1 MDASGRGHA
10 AAGPASRGGFRTE
23 RAPDGRYRW
32 QLKAPNGRVV
42 AITPAA
48 FETVGEAERGFDGLR
63 AGAAE
68 LTARITHV
76 RDGIGW
82 IWVVPGS
89 RSLPEVRSS
98 RAYERYATCQ
108 NAFRRFVVLLAK
120 QPARELPGRE
130 LSARELPGREP
141 PRGELPGRELP
152 GRTASLRRTD
162 GR

>member
-1 MDASGRGHA
+1 MDASNRDHT
-10 AAGPASRGGFRTE
+10 AAGVSRGGFRAE

-42 AITPAA
+42 AVTPAA
-48 FETVGEAERGFDGLR
+48 YDTAGEAERGFDGLR
-63 AGAAE
+63 AGAE
-68 LTARITHV
+68 GLTARITHV

-82 IWVVPGS
+82 VWVIPGS
-89 RSLPEVRSS
+89 RALPEVRSS

-120 QPARELPGRE
+120 QPALELPDRVAT
-130 LSARELPGREP
+130 LRLP
-141 PRGELPGRELP
+141 
-152 GRTASLRRTD
+152 D

>member
-1 MDASGRGHA
+1 MDASSRGHT
-10 AAGPASRGGFRTE
+10 AAGAGRGGFRVE

-42 AITPAA
+42 AVSAA
-48 FETVGEAERGFDGLR
+48 GYETAVEAERGFDGLR
-63 AGAAE
+63 AGAEA
-68 LTARITHV
+68 LVARITHV

-89 RSLPEVRSS
+89 RALPEVRSS

-120 QPARELPGRE
+120 QPAPELPDRI
-130 LSARELPGREP
+130 AP
-141 PRGELPGRELP
+141 
-152 GRTASLRRTD
+152 LRPTD
-162 GR
+162 VRR

>member
-1 MDASGRGHA
+1 MDASSRGHT
-10 AAGPASRGGFRTE
+10 AAGASRGGFRAE

-42 AITPAA
+42 AVTPAA
-48 FETVGEAERGFDGLR
+48 YDTAGDAERGFDGLR
-63 AGAAE
+63 AVADG

-82 IWVVPGS
+82 IWVIPGS
-89 RSLPEVRSS
+89 RTLPEVRSS

-120 QPARELPGRE
+120 QPALELPE
-130 LSARELPGREP
+130 LSE
-141 PRGELPGRELP
+141 RGP
-152 GRTASLRRTD
+152 SLRTSD
-162 GR
+162 VH

>member
-1 MDASGRGHA
+1 M
-10 AAGPASRGGFRTE
+10 
-23 RAPDGRYRW
+23 
-32 QLKAPNGRVV
+32 V

-48 FETVGEAERGFDGLR
+48 FETAGEAERGFDGLR
-63 AGAAE
+63 AGATE

-120 QPARELPGRE
+120 QPAREP
-130 LSARELPGREP
+130 SPRELPDH
-141 PRGELPGRELP
+141 
-152 GRTASLRRTD
+152 AVSLRRPD

>member
-1 MDASGRGHA
+1 M
-10 AAGPASRGGFRTE
+10 
-23 RAPDGRYRW
+23 
-32 QLKAPNGRVV
+32 V
-42 AITPAA
+42 AITAA
-48 FETVGEAERGFDGLR
+48 TFETPGEAERGFDGLR
-63 AGAAE
+63 VGAAE

-120 QPARELPGRE
+120 QPARELPVRE
-130 LSARELPGREP
+130 LPVRDLPARERPVGERPVRGRPARDLPARELPRN
-141 PRGELPGRELP
+141 
-152 GRTASLRRTD
+152 TVSLRRLD

>member
-1 MDASGRGHA
+1 M
-10 AAGPASRGGFRTE
+10 
-23 RAPDGRYRW
+23 
-32 QLKAPNGRVV
+32 
-42 AITPAA
+42 AITAA
-48 FETVGEAERGFDGLR
+48 MFETPVEAERGFDGLR
-63 AGAAE
+63 VGAAE

-120 QPARELPGRE
+120 QPARDLPVRD
-130 LSARELPGREP
+130 LPARELPGRDRPGRDQSVRDQAVRDQSVRERLVREQSGRERP
-141 PRGELPGRELP
+141 ARDLPGRELP
-152 GRTASLRRTD
+152 RNTVSLRRPD

>member
-108 NAFRRFVVLLAK
+108 NAFRRFVVLLTK
-120 QPARELPGRE
+120 QPAREF
-130 LSARELPGREP
+130 SARELPGREP
-141 PRGELPGRELP
+141 PTGELPRRELP

>member
-1 MDASGRGHA
+1 MEAAGRGYT
-10 AAGPASRGGFRTE
+10 AAGASRGGFRTE
-23 RAPDGRYRW
+23 RAADGRYRW

-48 FETVGEAERGFDGLR
+48 FETAAEAERGFDGLR
-63 AGAAE
+63 TGAVE

-82 IWVVPGS
+82 VWVIPES
-89 RSLPEVRSS
+89 RELPEVRSS

-108 NAFRRFVVLLAK
+108 NAFRRFVVLLSK
-120 QPARELPGRE
+120 QQPRELPDR
-130 LSARELPGREP
+130 AAP
-141 PRGELPGRELP
+141 
-152 GRTASLRRTD
+152 LRRTD

>member
-1 MDASGRGHA
+1 M
-10 AAGPASRGGFRTE
+10 
-23 RAPDGRYRW
+23 
-32 QLKAPNGRVV
+32 
-42 AITPAA
+42 AITAA
-48 FETVGEAERGFDGLR
+48 MFETPGEAERGFDGLR
-63 AGAAE
+63 VGAAE

-120 QPARELPGRE
+120 QPARDLPV
-130 LSARELPGREP
+130 RELPARDRPVRDQSVRDQAVRERP
-141 PRGELPGRELP
+141 ARERPVRDLPGRELP
-152 GRTASLRRTD
+152 RNTVSLRRPD

>member
-1 MDASGRGHA
+1 MDASGRGHT
-10 AAGPASRGGFRTE
+10 AAGASRGGFRAE
-23 RAPDGRYRW
+23 RAADGRYRW

-48 FETVGEAERGFDGLR
+48 FETAGEAERGFDGLR
-63 AGAAE
+63 AGADE

-82 IWVVPGS
+82 VWVIPGS
-89 RSLPEVRSS
+89 RNLPEVRSS

-120 QPARELPGRE
+120 QPPRELPER
-130 LSARELPGREP
+130 AVP
-141 PRGELPGRELP
+141 
-152 GRTASLRRTD
+152 LRRTD

>member
-1 MDASGRGHA
+1 M
-10 AAGPASRGGFRTE
+10 
-23 RAPDGRYRW
+23 
-32 QLKAPNGRVV
+32 
-42 AITPAA
+42 
-48 FETVGEAERGFDGLR
+48 FETPGEAERGFDGLR
-63 AGAAE
+63 VGAAE

-120 QPARELPGRE
+120 QPARDLPV
-130 LSARELPGREP
+130 RELPARDRPVRDQSVRERP
-141 PRGELPGRELP
+141 ARERPVRDLPGRELP
-152 GRTASLRRTD
+152 RNTVSLRRPD